1 MEERFR
7 QLAALVGQS
16 TRFSSSSTVM
26 LHNVT
31 HKYTIGE
38 ESKAFPTVG
47 EVLADPFLKLGK
59 RLRRGLRGGAEDGA
73 TTRRRELYA
82 LRDVSTVLE
91 PARLYLVIGGPKSG
105 KTSLLKA
112 IAGRSPRGGNVKVSG
127 SVLFNGERAAKD
139 AGFNITRTCFWSFA
153 FASIDF

>member
-16 TRFSSSSTVM
+16 TRFSSSSTVV
-26 LHNVT
+26 LHGVT
-31 HKYTIGE
+31 HKYSIGE

-47 EVLADPFLKLGK
+47 EVLVDPFLKLGQ
-59 RLRRGLRGGAEDGA
+59 RLQQWLQQRLQQRLRGGAEDAA

-82 LRDVSTVLE
+82 LREVSTVLE

-112 IAGRSPRGGNVKVSG
+112 IAGKRGA
-127 SVLFNGERAAKD
+127 LWE
-139 AGFNITRTCFWSFA
+139 C
-153 FASIDF
+153 

>member
-16 TRFSSSSTVM
+16 TRFSSSSTVVV
-26 LHNVT
+26 HNVT
-31 HKYTIGE
+31 HMYTIGE
-38 ESKAFPTVG
+38 ESKAFPTVV

-59 RLRRGLRGGAEDGA
+59 RLRQRLRGGAEDGA
-73 TTRRRELYA
+73 TRRRELYA

-112 IAGRSPRGGNVKVSG
+112 IAGRSPRGSNVKVSG

-139 AGFNITRTCFWSFA
+139 AGFNITRTCFWSFP